1 MIKRITPLLLFI
13 GLAFA
18 QDVTIA
24 VFDFENNGLKPHEVR
39 QLSTRL
45 ESELVKNGGFKVVER
60 SKIDEIL
67 KEQKLQMSG
76 IIDKKYL
83 IDIGEMLGAELIVL
97 GSVGEFGGL
106 YTITARLVDIESG
119 QITKSAD
126 YDTENGLSQ
135 LFKDGLGYV
144 ASELTGTEK
153 TRKANIKLD
162 NTKGGKQ
169 YIVLLDKIFIDEN
182 DFSYKNGDLFGIKTA
197 VTIGLF
203 QDDKIIWRVDTRKKG
218 GLVEINKTKI
228 FKFNPYTTYSIL
240 ISEGILTDGNG
251 KLLTFLLTGNSYW
264 INSEQGEWIFDKGK
278 LSFGKNSYIEVS
290 QVLKN

>member
-1 MIKRITPLLLFI
+1 MRRCISLLFFI
-13 GLAFA
+13 GLAWG
-18 QDVTIA
+18 QTTIA
-24 VFDFENNGLKPHEVR
+24 VFDFSNNGLEVHQVK
-39 QLSTRL
+39 QLTSRL
-45 ESELVKNGGFKVVER
+45 ESELVKVGGFKVVER
-60 SKIDEIL
+60 NKIDEIL

-76 IIDKKYL
+76 CVEECL
-83 IDIGEMLGAELIVL
+83 IDVGNMLGAKQVVL
-97 GSVGEFGGL
+97 GDVGKITDNYFTISVK
-106 YTITARLVDIESG
+106 LVDAETG
-119 QITKSAD
+119 EMVRTAD
-126 YDTENGLSQ
+126 YDAENGLSQ

-182 DFSYKNGDLFGIKTA
+182 DFSYKNGDLFGTKSA

-251 KLLTFLLTGNSYW
+251 KLLDFLTGNSYW

-278 LSFGKNSYIEVS
+278 LSFGKNSYIEGS
-290 QVLKN
+290 QVLKK